1 MLTLHYAP
9 GTCALAV
16 HLALEYA
23 GADYR
28 IERVDFANKAQ
39 RSEAFLRLNPNG
51 RVPVLITEQGALTE
65 TPALLLYV
73 AQRFPQAGLAP
84 LEDPFLLAKLQS
96 MNSYLVSTVHVA
108 HAHRFRGERWAD
120 DAAAIEAMKA
130 KTPANM
136 AACFELI
143 EQSLLAGPWVL
154 GERFSISDIYL
165 FTISEWLEK
174 HGVDIAA
181 YPKIAALRERMRADP
196 IVQRVKAAEA

>member
-23 GADYR
+23 AADYH
-28 IERVDFANKAQ
+28 IERVDFASKAQ
-39 RSEAFLRLNPNG
+39 RSEAFLRINPNG
-51 RVPVLITEQGALTE
+51 RVPTLVTEQGALTE
-65 TPALLLYV
+65 TLALLLYV
-73 AQRFPQAGLAP
+73 AQRFPQANLAP
-84 LEDPFLLAKLQS
+84 LDDPFLLAKVQS
-96 MNSYLVSTVHVA
+96 MNSYLCSTVHVA

-130 KTPANM
+130 RSPANM
-136 AACFELI
+136 AACFALI
-143 EQSLLAGPWVL
+143 EQSLLVGPWVL

-174 HGVDIAA
+174 HEVDIAA
-181 YPKIAALRERMRADP
+181 YPKVAALRERMRADP
-196 IVQRVKAAEA
+196 VVQRVKAAEG